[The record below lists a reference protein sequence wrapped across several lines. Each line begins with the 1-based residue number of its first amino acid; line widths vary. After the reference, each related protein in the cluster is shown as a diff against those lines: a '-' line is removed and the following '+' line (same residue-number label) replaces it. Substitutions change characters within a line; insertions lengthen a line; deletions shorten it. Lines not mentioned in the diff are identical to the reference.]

1 MAIATKKRKTKEKA
15 APKKRKAKKK
25 AAPKRGAK
33 KIKGETTALRSMEK
47 KISNLKKEA
56 EKIKGDFSDAFE
68 DKIEMVE
75 DEVKNLKNLG
85 RLSRD
90 TAERLQ
96 RALAELDD

>member
-1 MAIATKKRKTKEKA
+1 MATAIKKRKTK
-15 APKKRKAKKK
+15 KK
-25 AAPKRGAK
+25 AAQKGGVK
-33 KIKGETTALRSMEK
+33 KVKGETTALRSIEK

-56 EKIKGDFSDAFE
+56 EKIKGDLSDAFE
-68 DKIEMVE
+68 DKIETVE

-96 RALAELDD
+96 KALDELDD